1 MASTSTG
8 GAAQATGLTVS
19 VMGAMGVL
27 GLALAL

>member
-8 GAAQATGLTVS
+8 GAVQATGLTVS